1 MSAAFSA
8 IMIVAALVLPRVM
21 VGITDASATRRPSTP
36 WTRSSGST
44 TGPIEQVEV
53 G

>member
-1 MSAAFSA
+1 
-8 IMIVAALVLPRVM
+8 MIVAALVLPRVI

-36 WTRSSGST
+36 CTRSCAST
-44 TGPIEQVEV
+44 TGPIAQVEV